1 MSDGSRRANRSPE
14 ILDELAQVTW
24 RASSYSGPEGNC
36 VEVGAAP
43 GVVGV
48 RDSKDRDGA
57 VLVFDRQR
65 WSRFLAALRDGD
77 ARSDVT

>member
-1 MSDGSRRANRSPE
+1 MS
-14 ILDELAQVTW
+14 T
-24 RASSYSGPEGNC
+24 YSGPQVNC
-36 VEVGAAP
+36 VEVGTAP

-65 WSRFLAALRDGD
+65 WSRFVAALRDHQ
-77 ARSDVT
+77 A